1 MSKHILI
8 VDDSQSIRT
17 VTRSFLESQP
27 RFAVCGEAVDGL
39 DALDKARDLHPDLII
54 LDLEMPRMNGFQTA
68 RALRTHKFLA
78 PIILFTIYADAVRP
92 QDAEAAGVS
101 AVVSKSDLSS
111 LQQEMDRL
119 LLVNN

>member
-8 VDDSQSIRT
+8 VDDSQSIRS
-17 VTRSFLESQP
+17 VTRSYLESQP

-54 LDLEMPRMNGFQTA
+54 LDLEMPRLNGFQTA
-68 RALRTHKFLA
+68 RALRTRNVNT

-92 QDAEAAGVS
+92 QDATAAGLD

-111 LQQEMDRL
+111 LQQEIERL
-119 LLVNN
+119 LVLN

>member
-8 VDDSQSIRT
+8 VDDSQSIRS
-17 VTRSFLESQP
+17 VTRSYLESQP

-54 LDLEMPRMNGFQTA
+54 LDLEMPRLNGFQTA
-68 RALRTHKFLA
+68 RALRTRNVNT

-92 QDAEAAGVS
+92 QDVTAAGLD

-111 LQQEMDRL
+111 LQQEIERL
-119 LLVNN
+119 LVLN